1 MKKTILV
8 SAERGETRVA
18 VLEPKTK
25 GGEAD
30 VAELYIER
38 RGRRSIVGNIYKGKV
53 DNVLPGM
60 EAAFVDI
67 GLERNGFLH
76 VDEIVLPDGEQA
88 PKRGRGNGRR
98 IDELIKPGQ
107 EILVQVVKDP
117 LKTKG
122 ARLSMNVSI
131 AGRYLVF
138 APQGSGVG
146 VSRRLADSE
155 RDRLRKMV
163 DRTYKGPG
171 GLIVRTAAH
180 GAKKSDF
187 VREIGYLQKLNEV
200 LERRTE
206 DARRRSSSSRRPT
219 SRCASCATSSSASS
233 RRRSSTPR
241 SSSSG
246 SPASS
251 SAPRRSWSTGSSS
264 TSEQKP
270 LFEKWKIDEEI
281 ESTLNRRV
289 DLPSGGYLIIDYTEA
304 LTVIDVNSGSFTG
317 RGKGGLE
324 ETITKVNTEAADE
337 AVRQLRLRDI
347 GGIIVIDFIDMARA
361 RNRDKVLK
369 TMRKALDADK
379 SKSYVVEVS
388 PLGLVEM
395 TRQNVTDG
403 VREILTVPCPTCDG
417 EGVVLSA
424 ETVALEGLR
433 KMRDIAA
440 ENAEP
445 EAFLIRVNPKVAAEL
460 TDPDSGLAELE
471 EETGKQ
477 FHFEGG
483 DALAIDTFERGRVRQ
498 PRGDRGAGAAVQGRR
513 GGAGQD
519 RRAAHVQRRRRGRPD
534 RLLHRQRHRR
544 RPLRRRAQA
553 GADRGGRAL
562 GRDRLAAG
570 GRVDQRRRWRAAR
583 RRLRAARIRRASRKR
598 SRGRR
603 GGRGRSRA
611 TKSTTETRRKRNR
624 DKHVRSSRKRWQ
636 AVQGREGHVPARRSP
651 AREEGDKVA
660 LRAGDVPR
668 QGRGRRRPRS
678 WRRSRSRRPSPS
690 TCAGR
695 RSKSSNTR
703 RRRATAAAPGHR
715 SELTKLEV
723 TELKLLTR
731 SRRRQK
737 QGREAG
743 GRRPAPKAK
752 SGRARRGGEG
762 QDRRA
767 KKPRREEAGARRSRA
782 AKKPPRRSPPRRS
795 RREEAR
801 REEAGGEKP
810 AAKKEDGDGS

>member
-18 VLEPKTK
+18 VLEAKTK
-25 GGEAD
+25 GAKTN
-30 VAELYIER
+30 VAELYMER

-76 VDEIVLPDGEQA
+76 VDEIVLPDGKQA
-88 PKRGRGNGRR
+88 PRRGRGSGKGAR
-98 IDELIKPGQ
+98 INELIKPGQ

-146 VSRRLADSE
+146 VSRRLADKE

-180 GAKKSDF
+180 GAKKTDF
-187 VREIGYLQKLNEV
+187 VREISYLQKLNSV
-200 LERRTE
+200 LERRS
-206 DARRRSSSSRRPT
+206 DDIKA
-219 SRCASCATSSSASS
+219 
-233 RRRSSTPR
+233 
-241 SSSSG
+241 
-246 SPASS
+246 PAMVFQEADLSVRVLRDVFLNEFEKAIIDS
-251 SAPRRSWSTGSSS
+251 EKQYERVTHFFQRTAPELVDGVELYKGEKKS
-264 TSEQKP
+264 
-270 LFEKWKIDEEI
+270 LFEKHGIDKEI

-324 ETITKVNTEAADE
+324 ETITKVNTEAAEE

-361 RNRDKVLK
+361 SNRDKVLK
-369 TMRKALDADK
+369 VMRKALDADK

-403 VREILTVPCPTCDG
+403 VREILTEICPTCHG

-424 ETVALEGLR
+424 ETVALDGLR
-433 KMRDIAA
+433 KMREIAA
-440 ENAEP
+440 EKSD
-445 EAFLIRVNPKVAAEL
+445 EAFLIRVNPKVAAVL
-460 TDPDSGLAELE
+460 TDADSGLSELE
-471 EETGKQ
+471 EETGKR

-483 DALAIDTFERGRVRQ
+483 DANAIETFEVVESGSRAAIEERALPFKVGEEVLVKIDEPHMYNDADAVARIDSYIVSVTGGGPYVGERKLVRIEEVARAAAIASLLGGENQ
-498 PRGDRGAGAAVQGRR
+498 NGNGNGAGNDAESEDGLDSDAP
-513 GGAGQD
+513 A
-519 RRAAHVQRRRRGRPD
+519 
-534 RLLHRQRHRR
+534 
-544 RPLRRRAQA
+544 
-553 GADRGGRAL
+553 
-562 GRDRLAAG
+562 
-570 GRVDQRRRWRAAR
+570 
-583 RRLRAARIRRASRKR
+583 RKR

-611 TKSTTETRRKRNR
+611 TQGSTDE
-624 DKHVRSSRKRWQ
+624 
-636 AVQGREGHVPARRSP
+636 
-651 AREEGDKVA
+651 
-660 LRAGDVPR
+660 
-668 QGRGRRRPRS
+668 
-678 WRRSRSRRPSPS
+678 
-690 TCAGR
+690 
-695 RSKSSNTR
+695 
-703 RRRATAAAPGHR
+703 
-715 SELTKLEV
+715 
-723 TELKLLTR
+723 
-731 SRRRQK
+731 
-737 QGREAG
+737 
-743 GRRPAPKAK
+743 
-752 SGRARRGGEG
+752 
-762 QDRRA
+762 
-767 KKPRREEAGARRSRA
+767 
-782 AKKPPRRSPPRRS
+782 
-795 RREEAR
+795 
-801 REEAGGEKP
+801 
-810 AAKKEDGDGS
+810 